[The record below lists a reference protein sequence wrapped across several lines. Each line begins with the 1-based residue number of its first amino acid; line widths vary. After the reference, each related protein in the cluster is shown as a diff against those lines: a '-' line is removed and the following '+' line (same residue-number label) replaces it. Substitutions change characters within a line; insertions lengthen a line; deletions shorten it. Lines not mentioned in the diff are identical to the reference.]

1 MSMEKLVSAAQK
13 LSASV
18 DALAAVGAELRLR
31 RNGTFAPP
39 RIRQMLQEV
48 VQAVDPHMFDGVTA
62 EQEAAALSVIESLFR
77 QALDLL
83 ENPERAPGWA
93 YTDPKLLQGPGMAS
107 RRFARAIEMFAVQ
120 RPELAAALTKP
131 GSLLDVG
138 TGVAGLAIEVV
149 RSWPAWRAVGID
161 RWQPSLSLAQANI
174 SAAGMHER
182 IEIRLQGVDQLEDI
196 EAFTLAW
203 LPGQYLSPGIMPA
216 AIERTRRA
224 LIDGGWLVVGIFAP
238 VKDMFGQAVHR
249 LKIARDGGH
258 PWSVAEI
265 SGLLQN
271 FGFIE
276 VKSFS
281 HGPPTL
287 FVIGQ
292 KPKAAAETHRESMPA
307 N

>member
-1 MSMEKLVSAAQK
+1 MSVEQLVSAAQK
-13 LSASV
+13 LSTSV

-48 VQAVDPHMFDGVTA
+48 VQAIDPHMVDGVTA
-62 EQEAAALSVIESLFR
+62 EQETAALAVIESLFR

-83 ENPERAPGWA
+83 ENPERSPGWA
-93 YTDPKLLQGPGMAS
+93 YTDPKLLQGPGIAS
-107 RRFARAIEMFAVQ
+107 RRFARAIETFAAQ
-120 RPELAAALTKP
+120 RPQLAAALAKS

-138 TGVAGLAIEVV
+138 TGVAGLAIEVA

-161 RWQPSLSLAQANI
+161 RWQPSLSLAQENI

-182 IEIRLQGVDQLEDI
+182 VEIRLQGVDQLEDRD
-196 EAFTLAW
+196 AFTLAW
-203 LPGQYLSPGIMPA
+203 LPGQFLSPGIMPA
-216 AIERTRRA
+216 AIERTHRA
-224 LIDGGWLVVGIFAP
+224 LIDGGWLVIGIFAP
-238 VKDMFGQAVHR
+238 MKDTFGEAVHR

-258 PWSVAEI
+258 PWSVTEI
-265 SGLLQN
+265 SGLLQD
-271 FGFIE
+271 FGFIDIE
-276 VKSFS
+276 SFS

-292 KPKAAAETHRESMPA
+292 KPH
-307 N
+307 